1 MAETMTITIH
11 RAELP
16 PTIHGAVTTENG
28 SRYTIILN
36 AGDEPARQ
44 LAAFLHEM
52 THIYNGDLI
61 TAGGNAGE
69 IEART
74 HRQILQALELLTQ
87 EKQEEQQAQEIQQK
101 SQKRPKKD
109 PNPGAIRDKIH
120 YFDIKKDT
128 LEAGQVYTAP
138 AGYYRIKENAGD
150 RIRFEVLDSHG
161 ISAGG
166 TFGMDTEKFI
176 NLIGGKQ

>member
-61 TAGGNAGE
+61 KTGENVGE
-69 IEART
+69 IENRT
-74 HRQILQALELLTQ
+74 HKQLLEALELLKQ
-87 EKQEEQQAQEIQQK
+87 QDEQEEQEIQ
-101 SQKRPKKD
+101 
-109 PNPGAIRDKIH
+109 NEIRRLQTK
-120 YFDIKKDT
+120 T
-128 LEAGQVYTAP
+128 
-138 AGYYRIKENAGD
+138 NA
-150 RIRFEVLDSHG
+150 VLH
-161 ISAGG
+161 
-166 TFGMDTEKFI
+166 
-176 NLIGGKQ
+176 